1 LGGGELDALER
12 VERTTGWNPSDFGI
26 FLDEVDKAGLLLV
39 IVVFVDVF
47 ESGVAC

>member
-1 LGGGELDALER
+1 M
-12 VERTTGWNPSDFGI
+12 ERTTGWNSSDFGI
-26 FLDEVDKAGLLLV
+26 ILEEVDKAGLLLV